1 MLPRDWERFA
11 DHEGH
16 GVISRA
22 LGSTHRS
29 ILGTWSADDLDR
41 VIYSS
46 EETNCDP
53 ESGSKRGKVNPDVYP
68 LTNLHLPVKI
78 TVLSKGAML

>member
-16 GVISRA
+16 GVIRRA

-53 ESGSKRGKVNPDVYP
+53 ESGSERGKVNPDVAGQDEMPMPFSSFRCGP
-68 LTNLHLPVKI
+68 L
-78 TVLSKGAML
+78 